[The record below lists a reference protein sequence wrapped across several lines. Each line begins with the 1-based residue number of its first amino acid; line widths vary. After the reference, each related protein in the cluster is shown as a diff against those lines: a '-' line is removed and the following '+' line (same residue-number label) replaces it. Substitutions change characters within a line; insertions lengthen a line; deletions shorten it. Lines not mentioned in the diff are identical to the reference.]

1 MTDAVV
7 DHLLARQDAILDDLK
22 TLLRMPSVSADPA
35 FAQGMADARRF
46 LADRLAAIGMENVQL
61 LEGGGQPAVYGDWL
75 HAPGK
80 PTLLVYGH
88 YDVQPPDPLEQ
99 WVTPPFEPT
108 VRDGKLYARGASD
121 VKGSTLI
128 AIESVAS
135 LLAVEG
141 RCPINVKFFLEGEEE
156 TGSPSLRTLIE
167 RYRGLLTADA
177 VLSADGGRASR
188 EVPTINTGARG
199 TNGLEITLRTADGD
213 LHSGRYGGAVRNALH
228 EMAVLVASLHDR
240 DGRVAVAGFDSD
252 AAALTNRQR
261 ADVAAFPFDE
271 AEFLSDVG
279 AVGHGDPAYSMRE
292 RITLRPCLD
301 VNGMWGGYTG
311 AGSKTI
317 IPAEAHAKISI
328 RIAAGQDPK
337 RVADAVVA
345 HLKAH
350 CPDGARLTFD
360 RVGAGSPASTLA
372 PEHPLVQA
380 AERVLQAQTG
390 RRPIHV
396 RLGASVPITSI
407 FKETMGMDTLMF
419 GFNLPDEPVHAPN
432 EFFRL
437 ESIPLGLQA
446 WPRILRALGE
456 FAPAAFHEA
465 T

>member
-1 MTDAVV
+1 MSDPVI
-7 DHLLARQDAILDDLK
+7 DHLLSRQDDILQDLNA
-22 TLLRMPSVSADPA
+22 LLRMPSVSADPA
-35 FAQGMADARRF
+35 FAQGMADARDF
-46 LADRLAAIGMENVQL
+46 LSEKLTAIGMENVQL
-61 LEGGGQPAVYGDWL
+61 LDGGGQPAVYGDWL

-88 YDVQPPDPLEQ
+88 YDVQPPDPLDQ

-121 VKGSTLI
+121 VKGSTII
-128 AIESVAS
+128 AIEAVAS

-141 RCPINVKFFLEGEEE
+141 RCPINIKFFLEGEEE
-156 TGSPSLRTLIE
+156 TGSPSLRSLIE
-167 RYRGLLTADA
+167 RYRDVLSADA

-199 TNGLEITLRTADGD
+199 TNGLEFTLRTADGD

-228 EMAVLVASLHDR
+228 EMAMLIASLHDSE
-240 DGRVAVAGFDSD
+240 GRVTVSGFDTDMEQPS
-252 AAALTNRQR
+252 ARQR
-261 ADVAAFPFDE
+261 ADTAAFPFDE
-271 AEFLSDVG
+271 AAFLQEVG
-279 AVGHGDPAYSMRE
+279 ATGAGDPAIAMRE

-317 IPAEAHAKISI
+317 IPSEAHAKISI
-328 RIAAGQDPK
+328 RVAAGQDPK

-345 HLKAH
+345 HLEAH
-350 CPDGARLTFD
+350 CPEGVSLSFD

-372 PEHPLVQA
+372 PDHPLVQA
-380 AERVLQAQTG
+380 AETVLLRESGKQ
-390 RRPIHV
+390 PIHV

-407 FKETMGMDTLMF
+407 FKEMMGMDTLMF

-437 ESIPLGLQA
+437 ESVPMGLRA
-446 WPRILRALGE
+446 WPQILREL
-456 FAPAAFHEA
+456 AAFEPGA
-465 T
+465 FRS

>member
-1 MTDAVV
+1 MTDPVV
-7 DHLLARQDAILDDLK
+7 AHLLARQDAILSDLK

-35 FAQGMADARRF
+35 FAEGMADARRF
-46 LADRLAAIGMENVQL
+46 LADRLAAIGMENVQML
-61 LEGGGQPAVYGDWL
+61 DGGGQPAVYGDWL

-88 YDVQPPDPLEQ
+88 YDVQPADPLDQ
-99 WVTPPFEPT
+99 WTTPPFEPT
-108 VRDGKLYARGASD
+108 ERDGKLYARGASD

-141 RCPINVKFFLEGEEE
+141 KCPINVKFFLEGEEE
-156 TGSPSLRTLIE
+156 TGSPSLRSLIE
-167 RYRGLLTADA
+167 RYRDLLEADA

-188 EVPTINTGARG
+188 EVETINTGARG
-199 TNGLEITLRTADGD
+199 TNKLEFTLRTAGGD

-228 EMAVLVASLHDR
+228 EMAALIASLHDR

-252 AAALTNRQR
+252 AAPLTERQR
-261 ADVAAFPFDE
+261 EDTAAFPFDE
-271 AEFLSDVG
+271 AAFLDEVG
-279 AVGHGDPAYSMRE
+279 ALGHGDPQFSMRE

-301 VNGMWGGYTG
+301 VNGMWGGYIG
-311 AGSKTI
+311 AGSKTV

-328 RIAAGQDPK
+328 RLAAGQDP
-337 RVADAVVA
+337 RRALDAVIA

-350 CPDGARLTFD
+350 CPDGAEITID
-360 RVGAGSPASTLA
+360 RAGGDSPASTLA
-372 PEHPLVQA
+372 PDHPLVQA
-380 AERVLQAQTG
+380 AERVLTG
-390 RRPIHV
+390 ESGQRPIHV

-437 ESIPLGLQA
+437 ESIPKGLTA
-446 WPRILRALGE
+446 WPKILRELATFE
-456 FAPAAFHEA
+456 PAAFRTGA
-465 T
+465 